1 MLNQQLGL
9 IVLFFF
15 FFAFEKDL
23 TAHLFLCR
31 LVAVLLWCHR
41 RAPRRR
47 SPSTVRLNIIPVL
60 RPELDARS
68 GNGCRQRVMITRVP
82 QKKTNKSAF
91 RIDKK
96 EGEENEES
104 MFVILLIIILFN
116 NLQIGVYCVQGEE
129 REGGYKM
136 SG

>member
-1 MLNQQLGL
+1 
-9 IVLFFF
+9 
-15 FFAFEKDL
+15 
-23 TAHLFLCR
+23 
-31 LVAVLLWCHR
+31 
-41 RAPRRR
+41 
-47 SPSTVRLNIIPVL
+47 
-60 RPELDARS
+60 
-68 GNGCRQRVMITRVP
+68 MITRVP

-129 REGGYKM
+129 RGGEGVQDEWVIK
-136 SG
+136 